1 MDRFIIEILENIPEM
16 FDIGPND
23 YDQVEKLQLLIKNDA
38 RIDKERSKQCFKS
51 YTCFARYPKNYITVL
66 RLVKERLYIARISD
80 RDFIIKH
87 GTSNNL
93 FRFKDYNLPLLL
105 KALRLPRT
113 CKFERYFVSSSFW
126 QPKISLSLTFFLL
139 RIDYL

>member
-1 MDRFIIEILENIPEM
+1 M
-16 FDIGPND
+16 FDIGPN
-23 YDQVEKLQLLIKNDA
+23 
-38 RIDKERSKQCFKS
+38 DKERSKQCFKS
-51 YTCFARYPKNYITVL
+51 YTCFACYPKNDIPIL
-66 RLVKERLYIARISD
+66 RLVKEGLYIARISD

-113 CKFERYFVSSSFW
+113 CKFERYFVSSSF
-126 QPKISLSLTFFLL
+126 
-139 RIDYL
+139 